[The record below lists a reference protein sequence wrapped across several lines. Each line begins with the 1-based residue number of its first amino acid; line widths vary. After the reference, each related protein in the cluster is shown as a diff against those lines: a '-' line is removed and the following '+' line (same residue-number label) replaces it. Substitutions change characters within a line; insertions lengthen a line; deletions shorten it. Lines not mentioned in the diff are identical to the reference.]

1 MSLEKAIQKLTNAIT
16 AAKMDSIQPFS
27 QPSSVPG
34 MRRIGD
40 CPIDRFGQLD
50 WKKLPKGACCYASTS
65 QGCAVTC
72 GGQGP
77 GFRIVSEGPCPED
90 GVFTGDDLAG
100 MQQAG

>member
-1 MSLEKAIQKLTNAIT
+1 MSLEKAIQKLTSAIT
-16 AAKMDSIQPFS
+16 AAKMPSVISP
-27 QPSSVPG
+27 QPSMIPG
-34 MRRIGD
+34 MRRLGD

-50 WKKLPKGACCYASTS
+50 WKKLPKGACCYTSTS

-77 GFRIVSEGPCPED
+77 GFRIVSEGPCPQD